1 MGPVAQEYTISN
13 AYPAIVKATGQQRS
27 FEAHGN
33 TLFVW
38 RLFFEGLDGY
48 FLTNRKEDNPPQKG
62 DVVYG
67 VLGEDKFGNGTFK
80 SESRPL
86 GELPARKAEANTA
99 GVASSELEAK
109 VDYLVSLVEGIAER
123 VGAKDVVPDDI
134 PDGPI
139 DLSEIPF

>member
-1 MGPVAQEYTISN
+1 MGPSAQEYTISN

-38 RLFFEGLDGY
+38 RLFFEGVDGY

-86 GELPARKAEANTA
+86 GQLPSRPSSNAEVS
-99 GVASSELEAK
+99 GELEAK
-109 VDYLVSLVEGIAER
+109 VDYLVSLVEGIAEK
-123 VGAKDVVPDDI
+123 VGSKDVVLTDI
-134 PDGPI
+134 SDGPI